1 MWRSVVQCRDEQY
14 RHRRGPGQQT
24 DAGGRVVSTHGDA
37 IVDRLAE
44 VAAER
49 GQRAR
54 DPALA
59 AAVRDI
65 KAFQHARF
73 ERTYED
79 LSRQSRYTAAV
90 AFFLEDLYGP
100 GDFSDRDDQFKRI
113 VPALVRLF
121 PADIVATVALLAE
134 LHALSEQ
141 LDTQMARAGQ
151 GSRLDEEQYGRIWR
165 LVGHAAQRER
175 QIELLLNIGSSLDR
189 FTRNPLLRHSLRLMR
204 VPAQAAGLAALQRF
218 LERGFDTFRAMRGA
232 KEFLATI
239 GQREHELAQH
249 LFNAP
254 GC

>member
-1 MWRSVVQCRDEQY
+1 MSE
-14 RHRRGPGQQT
+14 
-24 DAGGRVVSTHGDA
+24 HGDA
-37 IVDRLAE
+37 IVARLAE

-49 GQRAR
+49 AKRSL

-59 AAVRDI
+59 TAVRDV

-73 ERTYED
+73 ERSYAD
-79 LSRQSRYTAAV
+79 LARQARYTAAV
-90 AFFLEDLYGP
+90 TFFLEDLYGP

-121 PADIVATVALLAE
+121 PDDIVATVRLLAE

-141 LDTQMARAGQ
+141 LDTQMARTAQ
-151 GSRLDEEQYGRIWR
+151 GNRLDAELYGRMWR
-165 LVGHAAQRER
+165 LVGQVAERDR
-175 QIELLLNIGSSLDR
+175 QIELLLAIGGSLDR

-239 GQREHELAQH
+239 GQRERELAQR
-249 LFNAP
+249 LFNGP
-254 GC
+254 VG